1 MTNHKVWPQ
10 KGVARMKGTREDE
23 GDEGDKRSKKC
34 GASEWGCNEPVSNE
48 LHVFKMQGAFS
59 SLCFD
64 F

>member
-1 MTNHKVWPQ
+1 
-10 KGVARMKGTREDE
+10 MKGTRDDE